1 MEKLTARLGVTGVC
15 NTQLLIQ
22 EPKQNVQASYTGPR
36 ECVTLGEARLLVS
49 CTCPLRRQRR
59 CGFLWAVLPFATP
72 AAETASCVV
81 RCLELDVV
89 SPAPG
94 VRLVLE
100 TASPLQADELV
111 FLRTELPAVWVIET
125 VWPPGEGL

>member
-22 EPKQNVQASYTGPR
+22 EPKQNVQASLHRAR
-36 ECVTLGEARLLVS
+36 ECVTLGGALLGLCTHTAPSALVRLPVTGGL
-49 CTCPLRRQRR
+49 
-59 CGFLWAVLPFATP
+59 AFATP

-94 VRLVLE
+94 VQLVLE
-100 TASPLQADELV
+100 DGFTSP
-111 FLRTELPAVWVIET
+111 
-125 VWPPGEGL
+125 G